1 MIKFILC
8 DEDKWL
14 SKEGTILP
22 YDKLEHFL
30 LSFFGMVI
38 GIFLLKFSPMATAL
52 LIAIIGI
59 GWEIKDGIKEP
70 DSHGNVQGFS

>member
-1 MIKFILC
+1 
-8 DEDKWL
+8 
-14 SKEGTILP
+14 
-22 YDKLEHFL
+22 
-30 LSFFGMVI
+30 MVI